1 MEDQVDPWCGNGN
14 GSTKS
19 TEDTDDNKK
28 GFKDDFVVEHFDVES
43 EVPERLPDHEEYL
56 NTLETKLAKLGTKS
70 SISKE
75 LALRKSDEARRML
88 ESSAAAI
95 ELFQDEDLDENS
107 AISRRLFPEK
117 QALTVSEIAQ
127 LLESDVLD
135 KSTQKIEENDSKAS
149 ANKEDDSSTT

>member
-19 TEDTDDNKK
+19 TEDDNKK
-28 GFKDDFVVEHFDVES
+28 GFKDDFVVEPFDVES

-149 ANKEDDSSTT
+149 ANKEDDSST